1 MFMLPSLRRAD
12 CRRLRLMH
20 NLSFKHK
27 MIQGETQH
35 FFKASLVEMVHP

>member
-1 MFMLPSLRRAD
+1 MFMLPSLRCTD
-12 CRRLRLMH
+12 CHRLQLMH

-27 MIQGETQH
+27 MIQAKTQH